1 MAREATRDGG
11 VANRQGGA
19 GMVIPGLTRDRHQA
33 TLAGLSAITREDPRT
48 TVTREGS

>member
-1 MAREATRDGG
+1 MEVTRDGG

-19 GMVIPGLTRDRHQA
+19 GMVIPALTRALHQA
-33 TLAGLSAITREDPRT
+33 TLAGLSAITQGDLRT

>member
-1 MAREATRDGG
+1 MEVTRDGG

-19 GMVIPGLTRDRHQA
+19 GMVIPALTRALQA
-33 TLAGLSAITREDPRT
+33 TLAGLSAITQGDPRT